1 MHLAALTYIRRVQ
14 REEERRGAIP
24 GWHGQRIRLH
34 PPYSP
39 PKFEREAE
47 IPFEF
52 GQAGK
57 THLGRDG
64 PPRPEWSS
72 FKKWVWCNLT
82 NYLLL
87 CPVNANLHFCPFS
100 NP

>member
-14 REEERRGAIP
+14 REEEKRGAIP
-24 GWHGQRIRLH
+24 SWHGQRIRLH
-34 PPYSP
+34 PPCSP

-52 GQAGK
+52 WWAGK

-64 PPRPEWSS
+64 PPQPE
-72 FKKWVWCNLT
+72 
-82 NYLLL
+82 
-87 CPVNANLHFCPFS
+87 
-100 NP
+100 